1 MAPVPAPSLAP
12 PATAQPSAAK
22 MEEPG
27 RLEALRA
34 EILRWEYFF
43 LLYIFHSFKLQER
56 TCGACKVSQ
65 TAFPLGLRQ
74 ESEEEGQKEH
84 GGEADVRREGDLESD
99 GEERQEEM
107 VEDARASETTLH

>member
-1 MAPVPAPSLAP
+1 MAPVPAPSLTP

-34 EILRWEYFF
+34 EILRWEYFSSF
-43 LLYIFHSFKLQER
+43 FIFFHSFKLQER
-56 TCGACKVSQ
+56 TCGACKISQ
-65 TAFPLGLRQ
+65 TTVPLGLC
-74 ESEEEGQKEH
+74 EEGEEEGQEEH

-99 GEERQEEM
+99 GEEGQEEV
-107 VEDARASETTLH
+107 VEDA